1 MQLIHIVGNVVS
13 TQKDPKLEG
22 LKILIGQEILLDGK
36 LTDTYHVAID
46 TIGVGQGEVV
56 VIVRGSS
63 ARLTE
68 ATDKKPV
75 DAAIIAVVD
84 EIEVAGKITWKK
96 H

>member
-13 TQKDPKLEG
+13 TQKDPKLDG
-22 LKILIGQEILLDGK
+22 LKLLIGQEIQLDGE

-68 ATDKKPV
+68 VTDKKPV